1 MAARPVS
8 ARTIPVASR
17 EETAADEGPVN
28 ILLVDDGEENL
39 LALEAVL
46 KDLGHELILAR
57 SGEEA
62 LKQVLDHDL
71 AVILLDVRMPGL
83 DGYETAALIRA
94 RPASMHTPI
103 IFVTAGDTTPE
114 QVFRG
119 YSVGAVDYIAKPIQP
134 EILRSKVAVFVDLH
148 RKNARLQR
156 QADAL
161 LRLKALEHELAL
173 AAAERRRNRFF
184 SLSVDMMGLFD
195 ADGCLREANPAWERT
210 LGVPLREFEGQRMVE
225 RFHEDDQAT
234 FAAFWKETL
243 DEGATRQ
250 FEGRFITRTGWRWLS
265 WSARAYQDEQIVY
278 AVVRDVTPQREAML
292 ALDRHVREL
301 ARSNADLEQFAFIAS
316 HDLREPLRVITSY
329 AQLLARQYRGR
340 LDGDADE
347 YIGYV
352 TSGVARMQDMVDDL
366 LTFAQ
371 VGKESAQEEEVPMEE
386 ALARARENLARVFEE
401 SAAEVACDPLPVVR
415 GSRFALTMLFQ
426 NLLENAVKYRSQEP
440 PRIRIRAEEGETSWT
455 VSVQD
460 NGIGIQRQHFDKIF
474 RIFQRLHGPGE
485 HEGTGIGLA
494 IAARV
499 VAAGGGR
506 IWVSSEPGAGST
518 FHFTWPR
525 MPLPA

>member
-1 MAARPVS
+1 MSARPG
-8 ARTIPVASR
+8 VAPTHGGA
-17 EETAADEGPVN
+17 ETTGDETPVN

-46 KDLGHELILAR
+46 KDLGHNLVLAR

-83 DGYETAALIRA
+83 DGYETASLIRS

-103 IFVTAGDTTPE
+103 IFVTAGDSTPE

-161 LRLKALEHELAL
+161 LRLRALEHELAL

-210 LGVPLREFEGQRMVE
+210 LGVPMHEFEGRRMAD
-225 RFHEDDQAT
+225 RLHEDDQAP
-234 FAAFWKETL
+234 FAAFWAEAMG
-243 DEGATRQ
+243 EGTTRS
-250 FEGRFITRTGWRWLS
+250 FEGRFITRTGWRWLA
-265 WSARAYQDEQIVY
+265 WSARAYKDEQIVY

-292 ALDRHVREL
+292 ALDRHAREL

-371 VGKESAQEEEVPMEE
+371 VGKESAQEEEVPMDE
-386 ALARARENLARVFEE
+386 ALLHARENLTRIFEASAARVE
-401 SAAEVACDPLPVVR
+401 CDPLPVVR

-426 NLLENAVKYRSQEP
+426 NLLENAIKYRRDEP
-440 PRIRIRAEEGETSWT
+440 PCIRIRAEEGDASWT

-474 RIFQRLHGPGE
+474 RIFQRLHGPGQ

-499 VAAGGGR
+499 VSAGGGR
-506 IWVSSEPGAGST
+506 IWVTSEPGAGST

-525 MPLPA
+525 MPRPA

>member
-1 MAARPVS
+1 VS
-8 ARTIPVASR
+8 APSLPVPTQTPGEGTG
-17 EETAADEGPVN
+17 EECPVN

-46 KDLGHELILAR
+46 KDLGHNLVLAR
-57 SGEEA
+57 SGEQA
-62 LKQVLDHDL
+62 LKHVLDHDL

-83 DGYETAALIRA
+83 DGYETAAMIRS

-103 IFVTAGDTTPE
+103 IFVTAADSTPE

-148 RKNARLQR
+148 RKNERLQR
-156 QADAL
+156 QAESL
-161 LRLKALEHELAL
+161 LRMRALEHEVAL

-195 ADGCLREANPAWERT
+195 ADGRLREANPAWERT
-210 LGVPLREFEGQRMVE
+210 LGLTLRELEGELISGRL
-225 RFHEDDQAT
+225 HEDDQAA
-234 FAAFWKETL
+234 FHAFWRDTL
-243 DEGATRQ
+243 GEGTTRQ
-250 FEGRFITRTGWRWLS
+250 FEGRFVTRTGWRWLS
-265 WSARAYQDEQIVY
+265 WSARAYRDEQIVY
-278 AVVRDVTPQREAML
+278 AVVRDVTPQREALL
-292 ALDRHVREL
+292 ALDRHAREL

-329 AQLLARQYRGR
+329 AQLLARQHQGR
-340 LDGDADE
+340 LDQDADE
-347 YIGYV
+347 YIGYI

-371 VGKESAQEEEVPMEE
+371 VGKESAQEEDIAMEE
-386 ALARARENLARVFEE
+386 ALQRARQNLARIFDE
-401 SAAEVACDPLPVVR
+401 SAAGVEHGPLPVVR

-426 NLLENAVKYRSQEP
+426 NLLENAVKYRREDP
-440 PRIRIRAEEGETSWT
+440 PRIRVRAAEKDGAW
-455 VSVQD
+455 VISVED
-460 NGIGIQRQHFDKIF
+460 NGIGIQRQHFDRIF
-474 RIFQRLHGPGE
+474 RIFQRLHGPGQ
-485 HEGTGIGLA
+485 HGGTGIGLA

-499 VAAGGGR
+499 VAAAGGR
-506 IWVSSEPGAGST
+506 IWVTSEPGAGST

-525 MPLPA
+525 LTKPPAG

>member
-1 MAARPVS
+1 MSARPMAVPTRGGRDG
-8 ARTIPVASR
+8 AG
-17 EETAADEGPVN
+17 EEGPVN

-46 KDLGHELILAR
+46 KDLGHNLVLAR

-62 LKQVLDHDL
+62 LKQVLDHAL

-83 DGYETAALIRA
+83 DGYETAALIRG

-103 IFVTAGDTTPE
+103 IFVTAADSTPE

-148 RKNARLQR
+148 RKNERLQR
-156 QADAL
+156 QAEAL
-161 LRLKALEHELAL
+161 LRLKSLEHEVAL

-210 LGVPLREFEGQRMVE
+210 LGVPVREFEGRRVAD
-225 RFHEDDQAT
+225 RLHEDDQAG
-234 FAAFWKETL
+234 FQSFWQETL
-243 DEGATRQ
+243 NEGTTRA

-292 ALDRHVREL
+292 ALDRHAREL

-352 TSGVARMQDMVDDL
+352 TSGVSRMQDMVDDL
-366 LTFAQ
+366 LAFAQ
-371 VGKESAQEEEVPMEE
+371 VGKESAQEEDVPMEE
-386 ALARARENLARVFEE
+386 ALARARENLSRIMEE
-401 SAAEVACDPLPVVR
+401 SAALVECDPLPVVR

-426 NLLENAVKYRSQEP
+426 NLLENAVKYRQEAP
-440 PRIRIRAEEGETSWT
+440 PRIRIRAEEGDGSWT
-455 VSVQD
+455 ISVAD

-506 IWVSSEPGAGST
+506 IWVTSEPRVGST
-518 FHFTWPR
+518 FHFTWPKR
-525 MPLPA
+525 PPPA